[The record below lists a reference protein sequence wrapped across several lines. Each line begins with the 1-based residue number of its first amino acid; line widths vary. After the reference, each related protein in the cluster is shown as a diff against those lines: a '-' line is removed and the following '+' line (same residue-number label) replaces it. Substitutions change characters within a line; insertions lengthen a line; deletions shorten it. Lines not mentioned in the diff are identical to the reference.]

1 MGINAEIRGFHHG
14 LVDYINKSGLPI
26 ELKRLVIADVARQ
39 IDRAAEEIIKK
50 ELEAQEVAPVQQEE
64 TNDHTA
70 GEC

>member
-1 MGINAEIRGFHHG
+1 MGINAEIRGFHQG

-39 IDRAAEEIIKK
+39 IDRAAEEIIRQ
-50 ELEAQEVAPVQQEE
+50 EQEAQEVAPVQQEDA
-64 TNDHTA
+64 NDHTA

>member
-1 MGINAEIRGFHHG
+1 MGINAEIRGFHQG

-39 IDRAAEEIIKK
+39 IDRAAEEIIGR

-64 TNDHTA
+64 ANDHTA

>member
-1 MGINAEIRGFHHG
+1 MGINAEIRGFHQG

-39 IDRAAEEIIKK
+39 IDLAAEAIIK
-50 ELEAQEVAPVQQEE
+50 QEVAPVQQEE
-64 TNDHTA
+64 ANDHTA

>member
-1 MGINAEIRGFHHG
+1 MGINAEIRGFHQG

-39 IDRAAEEIIKK
+39 IDLAAEAIIKQ
-50 ELEAQEVAPVQQEE
+50 EQEVAPVQQEE
-64 TNDHTA
+64 ANDHTA